1 MSQLGRSGPKD
12 CQLQPLISYNL
23 MVTLILLYLFIALT
37 TNSIEVLL
45 NKAYVTGIS
54 FPFLWILVVAHGAF

>member
-1 MSQLGRSGPKD
+1 
-12 CQLQPLISYNL
+12 

-45 NKAYVTGIS
+45 NKAYVTGVF